1 MCVTHVDEIV
11 RVEGIK
17 MNRDVKIS
25 ISCRDCVRQSTP
37 DCADCL
43 VSFVLGGDP
52 EQLTM
57 TAEDVAVVELLTAER
72 LVPRLRFRGA
82 SK

>member
-1 MCVTHVDEIV
+1 
-11 RVEGIK
+11 
-17 MNRDVKIS
+17 MNRDIEVS
-25 ISCRDCVRQSTP
+25 ISCRECVRQSTP

-57 TAEDVAVVELLTAER
+57 TAEDVGIVELLTSAN
-72 LVPRLRFRGA
+72 LVPRLRYR
-82 SK
+82 SVSL

>member
-1 MCVTHVDEIV
+1 
-11 RVEGIK
+11 
-17 MNRDVKIS
+17 
-25 ISCRDCVRQSTP
+25 
-37 DCADCL
+37 

>member
-1 MCVTHVDEIV
+1 
-11 RVEGIK
+11 
-17 MNRDVKIS
+17 MNRDIEVS
-25 ISCRDCVRQSTP
+25 ISCRECVRQSTP

-57 TAEDVAVVELLTAER
+57 TAEDVGIVELLTSAN
-72 LVPRLRFRGA
+72 LMPRLRYR
-82 SK
+82 STSL

>member
-1 MCVTHVDEIV
+1 
-11 RVEGIK
+11 
-17 MNRDVKIS
+17 MNRNVEVS

-52 EQLTM
+52 DQLTM
-57 TAEDVAVVELLTAER
+57 TAEDVSVVELLTAQR
-72 LVPRLRFRGA
+72 LVPRRRFRSA
-82 SK
+82 SN

>member
-1 MCVTHVDEIV
+1 MS
-11 RVEGIK
+11 RNVE
-17 MNRDVKIS
+17 VS

-52 EQLTM
+52 DELTM
-57 TAEDVAVVELLTAER
+57 TAEDLAVAELLTAQR
-72 LVPRLRFRGA
+72 LVPRLRFRSA
-82 SK
+82 SNLDR

>member
-1 MCVTHVDEIV
+1 
-11 RVEGIK
+11 
-17 MNRDVKIS
+17 MNRDIEVS
-25 ISCRDCVRQSTP
+25 ISCRECVRQSTP

-57 TAEDVAVVELLTAER
+57 TAEDVGIVELLTSAN
-72 LVPRLRFRGA
+72 LVPRLRYR
-82 SK
+82 STSL